1 MAGSITVSS
10 ITLDSDNNF
19 SIKSN
24 TGATLFFA
32 NTTGI
37 DIANSIG
44 ATAITSDKILSVANT
59 KISGNI
65 ASSQIAPDQTL
76 NGNVSVT
83 GTLAATGAITGSST
97 VAGSTGILYP
107 LTSGTAVASTS
118 GTSIDFTGIPS
129 WVKRITVMLN
139 GVSTNGP
146 SYFQLRIGTA
156 SGIEATGYT
165 GQLIELVNTASV
177 GGTSLSTGFGAS
189 AYVASTSTYS
199 GTMVLTWVSGNI
211 WVCNGSISAYT
222 YNGACLTTGTKTLA
236 GVLDRVRITTVN
248 GTDTFDAGSINI
260 LYE

>member
-65 ASSQIAPDQTL
+65 ASSQIAPNQTL
-76 NGNVSVT
+76 YGNVSVT

-118 GTSIDFTGIPS
+118 GTSIDFTSIPS
-129 WVKRITVMLN
+129 WVKRITVMVN
-139 GVSTNGP
+139 GVSTNGASNP
-146 SYFQLRIGTA
+146 MIQLGT
-156 SGIEATGYT
+156 SGGVTATGYVSS
-165 GQLIELVNTASV
+165 GSNQVNNVTPQGA
-177 GGTSLSTGFGAS
+177 TLTTGFLFGEISS
-189 AYVASTSTYS
+189 AAAVLS
-199 GTMVLTWVSGNI
+199 GIYIIANVSGNI
-211 WVCNGSISAYT
+211 WVGSFCGKYDAGKTCVGGGAVTLGSI
-222 YNGACLTTGTKTLA
+222 LTQ
-236 GVLDRVRITTVN
+236 VRLTTVN
-248 GTDTFDAGSINI
+248 GTDTFDAGSVNI

>member
-1 MAGSITVSS
+1 MSSISVAGDVSGAISIAAPSAAGSGVLTLPTGTDTLVGKATTDTLTNKTLTAPAISS
-10 ITLDSDNNF
+10 
-19 SIKSN
+19 
-24 TGATLFFA
+24 AVM
-32 NTTGI
+32 TTM
-37 DIANSIG
+37 
-44 ATAITSDKILSVANT
+44 
-59 KISGNI
+59 
-65 ASSQIAPDQTL
+65 ASS
-76 NGNVSVT
+76 V
-83 GTLAATGAITGSST
+83 
-97 VAGSTGILYP
+97 

-118 GTSIDFTGIPS
+118 GTSIDFTSIPS
-129 WVKRITVMLN
+129 WVKRITVMFN
-139 GVSTNGP
+139 GVSTNGT

-189 AYVASTSTYS
+189 AYVASASTYS
-199 GTMVLTWVSGNI
+199 GTMVLTLVSGNI